1 MTLETLKRDYDALVE
16 KQEALLANADA
27 DQREL
32 TDDESKEFDTLDRSI
47 NDLTAK
53 IENIRKQDEARKRIA
68 QNKLNSGNVKRS
80 EEQKVSEKF
89 SFLRVLKN
97 LNNGVRPDQ
106 MDGAEGEMHQEA
118 VREAMA
124 TGRALQGYGLP
135 SFQLRAQTAGT
146 PATAGNLIATELDDQ
161 IIPALRPNLVMSALG
176 ATTLNGLVGN
186 LDLPAGDSIASA
198 NWETENG
205 EANNTDPSTRLV
217 NLRPNRLAAI
227 TTVSKQLMTQ
237 ASFSVEA
244 WIRGELSNAIAR
256 AVDSAAI
263 VGNGGGIDGIL
274 ATTGVNEVTFGGAVT
289 RDKLIDLMTSISLDD
304 YNSETMAFL
313 VNPILKGEMMQT
325 KLDAGSGQ
333 FLMDNANNLFGYP
346 VAVSTLVP
354 TNINSTKTAAIF
366 GDFSNVVLANWGG
379 VEIVVDPYVKAEFGQ
394 VRIIINSYWDVELKQ
409 PKAFAFGDDITWS
422 AIS

>member
-1 MTLETLKRDYDALVE
+1 
-16 KQEALLANADA
+16 
-27 DQREL
+27 
-32 TDDESKEFDTLDRSI
+32 
-47 NDLTAK
+47 
-53 IENIRKQDEARKRIA
+53 
-68 QNKLNSGNVKRS
+68 
-80 EEQKVSEKF
+80 
-89 SFLRVLKN
+89 
-97 LNNGVRPDQ
+97 
-106 MDGAEGEMHQEA
+106 
-118 VREAMA
+118 
-124 TGRALQGYGLP
+124 
-135 SFQLRAQTAGT
+135 
-146 PATAGNLIATELDDQ
+146 
-161 IIPALRPNLVMSALG
+161 
-176 ATTLNGLVGN
+176 
-186 LDLPAGDSIASA
+186 
-198 NWETENG
+198 
-205 EANNTDPSTRLV
+205 
-217 NLRPNRLAAI
+217 
-227 TTVSKQLMTQ
+227 MTQ

-289 RDKLIDLMTSISLDD
+289 RDKLIDLMTSIALDD

-379 VEIVVDPYVKAEFGQ
+379 VEIILDPYVRAEYGQ
-394 VRIIINSYWDVELKQ
+394 VRIIINSYWDVKLKQ